1 MDYHKIVLFHRI
13 VVSLF
18 LLHYVVKLAL
28 LLLKKTDLL
37 ATYTAKTKVVEM
49 IVSALFLLTG
59 VYLIATGPALI
70 TLQWIK
76 IAVVLASIPMAIIG
90 FKKGNVILAVLSVL
104 FILGAYGMAEVAKKK
119 RNQVK
124 TEDLSALADKE
135 KGQAIYMQSC
145 TSCHGPAGDAMIGD
159 AKNLRESKMDEVQ
172 MSTIIKNGNAGMPP
186 FKDITDEDLKLL
198 VSYVQTLKK

>member
-1 MDYHKIVLFHRI
+1 MDYHKIVLLHRI

-28 LLLKKTDLL
+28 LLLKKSDLL
-37 ATYTAKTKVVEM
+37 ASYTAKTKVVEM

-59 VYLIATGPALI
+59 IYLVVTGPALT

-76 IAVVLASIPMAIIG
+76 IAMVLASIPMAIIG
-90 FKKGNVILAVLSVL
+90 FKKNNVVLAVLSVL
-104 FILGAYGMAEVAKKK
+104 FIFGAYGMAEVAKKK
-119 RNQVK
+119 RNQVN
-124 TEDLSALADKE
+124 TADLAAIADNE
-135 KGQAIYMQSC
+135 KGKAIYMQSC

-172 MSTIIKNGNAGMPP
+172 MRTIIKNGNAGMPP
-186 FKDITDEDLKLL
+186 FKDISDEELTLL
-198 VSYVQTLKK
+198 VRYVQTLKQ

>member
-28 LLLKKTDLL
+28 LLLKKTDSL
-37 ATYTAKTKVVEM
+37 AAYTAKTKVAEM
-49 IVSALFLLTG
+49 VVSALFLLTG
-59 VYLIATGPALI
+59 VYLIVAGPALV

-76 IAVVLASIPMAIIG
+76 IAMVLASIPLAIIG
-90 FKKGNVILAVLSVL
+90 FKKGNVLLAILSVVL
-104 FILGAYGMAEVAKKK
+104 ILGAYGMAEVAKKK

-124 TEDLSALADKE
+124 IEDLSALADKE
-135 KGQAIYMQSC
+135 KGQAIYTQSC

-159 AKNLRESKMDEVQ
+159 AKNLRESKLDDAQ

-186 FKDITDEDLKLL
+186 FKDISDEDLKLL
-198 VSYVQTLKK
+198 VSYVQTLKR